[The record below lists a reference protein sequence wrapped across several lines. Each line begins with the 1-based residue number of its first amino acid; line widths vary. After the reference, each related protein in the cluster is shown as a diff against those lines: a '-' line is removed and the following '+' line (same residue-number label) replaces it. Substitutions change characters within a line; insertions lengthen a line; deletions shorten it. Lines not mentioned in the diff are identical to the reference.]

1 MPRAPSLL
9 HRLSAFRDDRE
20 GATAV
25 EFALVAPLLC
35 FTLLSLVEIGML
47 GMMQSGLDNSLVEVG
62 RKIKTGRSDGPTSA
76 SNFEDQVCAKIGGS
90 LSACRDRLTIS
101 VQQFD
106 NFAGASGIMTS
117 APAGQFD
124 KGGPDDIVI
133 VKADYRWPLM
143 TPFIATAFERN
154 GPLSITLGS
163 RMAFKNEPYK

>member
-1 MPRAPSLL
+1 MSCARPRQ
-9 HRLSAFRDDRE
+9 RCIRAFRTDNS

-35 FTLLSLVEIGML
+35 FALLSLVEIGML
-47 GMMQSGLDNSLVEVG
+47 GMMQSGLDNSLVEVS
-62 RKIKTGRSDGPTSA
+62 RKIRTGRADGPASATS
-76 SNFEDQVCAKIGGS
+76 FEDQVCGNIGGS

-106 NFAGASGIMTS
+106 NFAAATGVITA
-117 APAGQFD
+117 APAGQFN
-124 KGGPDDIVI
+124 KGGPDDIII

-143 TPFIATAFERN
+143 TPFIATAFHRD